1 MKTRLAQINAKH
13 VVGVF
18 LIALSLFSTIGA
30 FGWILGYWDNSLQ
43 ETYRDHDIYYFPNI
57 NVYGVDIG
65 GVPSDWPFNAGLQGC
80 KYMIDSWLDEPEL
93 VEIHRDF
100 EIYQIQGFKLY
111 YAVYGEETTAKWVV
125 LEELKEFID
134 AEYYPTRVRT
144 INGGQDIWIVY
155 RQGTV
160 SVIYWAE
167 TEGFKSP
174 VFSSL
179 TDAKEYVSIKLAAE
193 KPEEVSDNPDF
204 PDIQDPIPGGLEGE
218 GDTIEDRLDAQRR
231 MVSVISGVFGLGFI
245 ALGEVE
251 RRDDD

>member
-80 KYMIDSWLDEPEL
+80 RNMIDSWLDDPEL

-111 YAVYGEETTAKWVV
+111 YAVYGEETTAKWVGF
-125 LEELKEFID
+125 EELKEFID
-134 AEYYPTRVRT
+134 AMYYPTRILT
-144 INGGQDIWIVY
+144 IHGDQDTWFIY
-155 RQGTV
+155 RQGTY

-174 VFSSL
+174 DFSSRGE
-179 TDAKEYVSIKLAAE
+179 AKEYVYTKLAAE
-193 KPEEVSDNPDF
+193 EAEEVTDNPEV
-204 PDIQDPIPGGLEGE
+204 PDVSIPIPGGLDGEGE
-218 GDTIEDRLDAQRR
+218 TIGDRFDAQRG
-231 MVSVISGVFGLGFI
+231 MISMISGVFGLGFI
-245 ALGEVE
+245 ALGEAE
-251 RRDDD
+251 RHEDD